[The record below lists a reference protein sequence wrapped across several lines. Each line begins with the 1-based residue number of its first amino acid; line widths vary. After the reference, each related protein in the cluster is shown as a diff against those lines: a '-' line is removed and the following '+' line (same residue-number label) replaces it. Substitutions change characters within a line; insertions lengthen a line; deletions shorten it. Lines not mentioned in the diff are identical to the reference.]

1 MASPRSLSWVAADL
15 GPKSRPS
22 ELGSFNYLTPLLK
35 VVGFRLWMLAVAQLG
50 PWGTAFP
57 KNTNLETWL
66 VAFFFF
72 TLSS

>member
-35 VVGFRLWMLAVAQLG
+35 VVGFRFPSLDAGCGSAGALG
-50 PWGTAFP
+50 DCF
-57 KNTNLETWL
+57 
-66 VAFFFF
+66 
-72 TLSS
+72 S